1 MLKENNQM
9 YKIAIIDNETELF
22 SILDEQKDSYKDYTW
37 VHFKSLKKLI
47 DKQSQEIFNLYIF
60 NETIIN
66 HESFKIKNLN
76 NIKELTPILFIIS
89 SNNRYRDRL
98 LKNQLV
104 SKILYKPFRLNFFVK
119 MIDEILKFQNK
130 KKLSDIQIGSYILK
144 PSEKKII
151 SQSNKKIL
159 LTDIELKILVKLG
172 QHDGEYVKREEVF
185 KQVWDI
191 KNSDST
197 HTLQTHIYRL
207 RKKLSAKFGDKLL
220 IKSKIG
226 RYSLTYQ

>member
-22 SILDEQKDSYKDYTW
+22 SILDEQKNAYKDYTW

-47 DKQSQEIFNLYIF
+47 DKQSQEIFSLYIF
-60 NETIIN
+60 NETVIN
-66 HESFKIKNLN
+66 HDSFKIKNLN

-226 RYSLTYQ
+226 KYSLKY